1 MFSIII
7 CSISPE
13 RLKSLTANISSTIG
27 VQHEIIAIDNRE
39 KKWPIAKAYNYGAAQ
54 AKYPYLFFVHE
65 DVKFHSIAWG
75 SFVQRKLQEPNCGV
89 VGFAGG
95 KVMLK
100 SYSGWNQYW
109 EWVCCYLYQDDN
121 GVARFDVSNAYL
133 EHPFEEVVTLDG
145 LGMFVRKELWK
156 QHPFDETLLTG
167 FHCYDI
173 DFSLQIICGGR
184 YKNYVC
190 CSNQVLI
197 EHFSK
202 GTYNKEWYADTIR
215 LYKCKWSKILPVKVY
230 NYRLT
235 DKEIQKHTE
244 RLAYDFLK
252 QIFRSNVIRTNKWL
266 VLIEFWKRPLSWKH
280 LRRCI
285 SYTFRYWINN

>member
-1 MFSIII
+1 MLSIII

-13 RLKSLTANISSTIG
+13 RLKSLEANISSTIG
-27 VQHEIIAIDNRE
+27 VEYEIIAIDNRE

-65 DVKFHSIAWG
+65 DVTFHSVAWG
-75 SFVQRKLQEPNCGV
+75 GFVEQKLQEPDCGV

-95 KVMLK
+95 KVMLGA
-100 SYSGWNQYW
+100 YSGWNQHW
-109 EWVCCYLYQDDN
+109 DWICCYLYQDDD
-121 GVARFDVSNAYL
+121 GLARFDVSKAYL
-133 EHPFEEVVTLDG
+133 ERPFEEVVTLDG
-145 LGMFVRKELWK
+145 LGIFVRKELWK
-156 QHPFDETLLTG
+156 QYPFDETLLTG

-173 DFSLQIICGGR
+173 DFSLQILHDGR

-202 GTYNKEWYADTIR
+202 GNYNKGWYTDTIR
-215 LYKCKWSKILPVKVY
+215 LYKCKWSKILPVMTTDY
-230 NYRLT
+230 QLT

-252 QIFRSNVIRTNKWL
+252 RIFKSDVARVNKWL
-266 VLIEFWKRPLSWKH
+266 VLTEFWKRPLSCRH

-285 SYTFRYWINN
+285 SYTFKYWINK